1 MSEEVDELATVGGK
15 KGKSKDL
22 EVPKVGLSVVPEG
35 DSGQTVVNDGDVR
48 ADGKPHIE
56 L

>member
-15 KGKSKDL
+15 KGKSKEV
-22 EVPKVGLSVVPEG
+22 EVPKVGVSVVNNG
-35 DSGQTVVNDGDVR
+35 DAR